1 MNLMTKTLGKAIKP
15 LSDIGLGKM
24 PGVSPLYK
32 FIWKHFGPKGIRL
45 TKVNGFKMYVVCRD
59 WAVAPTMLFNHV
71 WEPVETKICK
81 QHIKEGMTVV
91 DAGAYI
97 GYYSI
102 LASKLV
108 GSRGKVYAFEPSPEC
123 LELLYKNIEINNCK
137 NIQVFTKAVTDK
149 VGYTMFYVNPQNLS
163 GSSTARS
170 FQGPQIEVPT
180 TTLDEA
186 IGNQRVDFIKMDIE
200 GTEPKAI
207 RGMNK
212 VIRNNSQLKMIIEA
226 STLGLA
232 DTSSSFEGYIK
243 FLQSHFKLYIIGN
256 SKLKGEVNL
265 QDIKNAAR
273 KTGVINLFCQR
284 RSSCV

>member
-1 MNLMTKTLGKAIKP
+1 MNLIMEIFSKAIKP
-15 LSDIGLGKM
+15 LSDIGLGTI

-32 FIWKHFGPKGIRL
+32 FIWKHFGPKGVRL
-45 TKVNGFKMYVVCRD
+45 TDVNGLKMYVVCRD

-212 VIRNNSQLKMIIEA
+212 VIRNNSQLKMIIEV
-226 STLGLA
+226 SISRLT
-232 DTSSSFEGYIK
+232 DTDSQLEEYIK
-243 FLQSHFKLYIIGN
+243 LLQSHFILHIIGQ
-256 SKLKGEVNL
+256 SGLTREISL
-265 QDIKNAAR
+265 QNIKNATR
-273 KTGVINLFCQR
+273 KNGVINLFCQR
-284 RSSCV
+284 RDSYV